1 MTMSQTRGAIVMLPT
16 RRAFVAAIALGPALL
31 ATPRLG
37 RADAALETQQLVD
50 QARMTVDAFQADA
63 KMGAFRDRIT
73 KARAVLIAPQ
83 LLKAAFIVGAA
94 GGSGVVV
101 TRDQASGRWNGPAF
115 YTLGGASFGL
125 QIGAEASEAMV
136 LAMTE
141 RGVNALLKTGVQL
154 GAGANLA
161 VGPIGGGAGVAT
173 QNLSADL
180 ISFSRSQGIYGG
192 VSLEGAVLGVRAG
205 WNEAFYGRALTPND
219 ILVRGES
226 SPKADA
232 LLGSVARVASLR
244 KSGR

>member
-1 MTMSQTRGAIVMLPT
+1 MDQTRSALVWPT
-16 RRAFVAAIALGPALL
+16 RRALLVTMALGPAWL
-31 ATPRLG
+31 AMPRSSK
-37 RADAALETQQLVD
+37 ADAALETQQLVD

-63 KMGAFRDRIT
+63 KMGGFRDQIT
-73 KARAVLIAPQ
+73 KARAVFIAPQ

-101 TRDQASGRWNGPAF
+101 VRDQASGRWNGPAF

-154 GAGANLA
+154 GTAANLA

-180 ISFSRSQGIYGG
+180 LAFSRSQGAYGG
-192 VSLEGAVLGVRAG
+192 VSLEGAVLGVRTA
-205 WNEAFYGRALTPND
+205 WNEAYYGGGVTPQD
-219 ILVRGES
+219 ILVNGQS
-226 SPKADA
+226 NPKADA
-232 LLGSVARVASLR
+232 LVGAVTRVASPP
-244 KSGR
+244 KSG